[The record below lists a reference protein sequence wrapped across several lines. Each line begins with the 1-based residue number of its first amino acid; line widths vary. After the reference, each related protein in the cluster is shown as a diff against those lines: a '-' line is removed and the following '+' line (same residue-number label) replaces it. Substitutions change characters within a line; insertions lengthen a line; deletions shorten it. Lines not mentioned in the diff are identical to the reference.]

1 LSCVAASACGA
12 GRAAMCFG
20 ALSSHVLEYRW
31 SGKFHTRTCP
41 TSPRSLTILIHSHTT
56 TAHMLTSSL
65 CPCLCPWTSGSLR
78 KSLHQSCCCPP
89 FPAPCHSCLH
99 PPHPPHRLQHRLQHH
114 RPWRGPPCTLCTCSA
129 HSACGITGVHG
140 AVGKVRGR
148 ENRTQVDAGVTGRTR
163 RSSTQTHTFHAES
176 SKTRMSRVTC
186 A

>member
-1 LSCVAASACGA
+1 MAPVALQCASAPYHHTSLSTGGAASSTPGLARHPHVA
-12 GRAAMCFG
+12 SQ
-20 ALSSHVLEYRW
+20 SS
-31 SGKFHTRTCP
+31 STP
-41 TSPRSLTILIHSHTT
+41 TQRQRH
-56 TAHMLTSSL
+56 LTSSL

-99 PPHPPHRLQHRLQHH
+99 PPRPPHRLQHRLQHH